1 MEPTLL
7 ETLIADKEMEAECR
21 GREPRAVAVKILE
34 PDKLAELESTV
45 FREGTIVCFVYQ
57 AGSAPI
63 ADLLSAVDQRDKKKI
78 DDIGKTLRARE
89 RQGLERAAHPLVET
103 DHLVNVAYGR
113 VFLGR
118 GLAPSLVSVAV
129 TEAIWNGGSLDHKKF
144 TVTDFVKDAKRP
156 PLEATIVLVKPRLTD
171 VEQAVLRQAPP
182 DLDEVYV
189 QGPLL
194 SWTPVA
200 AAGLHQRFGDF
211 GSPLF
216 QQQYQQTDTTQ
227 QQQQQQQ
234 NDKQVQQQQQQQV
247 QADNKQQQQQQQQ
260 QDKNQTVQQMQQQ
273 QQDLNQTN
281 QQQQQQQQ
289 NAETA
294 QQQQQN
300 QQDKD
305 GHQEQQQ
312 INGDSSW
319 VEDDR
324 EGLILGSFDRD
335 DFVKQLM
342 KTDFKSLDASAS
354 AKTLLRLRRQFLR
367 YGMG

>member
-1 MEPTLL
+1 
-7 ETLIADKEMEAECR
+7 
-21 GREPRAVAVKILE
+21 
-34 PDKLAELESTV
+34 
-45 FREGTIVCFVYQ
+45 
-57 AGSAPI
+57 
-63 ADLLSAVDQRDKKKI
+63 LSAIGQRDKKKI

-89 RQGLERAAHPLVET
+89 RQGLVRAARPLVET
-103 DHLVNVAYGR
+103 DHLVNVAFGR

-156 PLEATIVLVKPRLTD
+156 PLEATIVLVTPRLTD

-216 QQQYQQTDTTQ
+216 QQQNQQIDTLQQQIQQQQNDKHNQ

-234 NDKQVQQQQQQQV
+234 
-247 QADNKQQQQQQQQ
+247 QADHQQQQQQQQQ
-260 QDKNQTVQQMQQQ
+260 QDQNETVQQMQQQ

-294 QQQQQN
+294 QEQQQN
-300 QQDKD
+300 QQDKE
-305 GHQEQQQ
+305 GQQEQEQVH
-312 INGDSSW
+312 GAMSW

-324 EGLILGSFDRD
+324 EGLVLGGFDRE

-342 KTDFKSLDASAS
+342 KTDFTSLDANAS
-354 AKTLLRLRRQFLR
+354 AKALLRLRQQFLR